1 MLPNTGTAATP
12 NVLTLAASNGLS
24 SATTSPSSGSS
35 NALAATSSQSAPW
48 IVRGS
53 QFGFNAS
60 SSIPAT
66 TAKVGN
72 SYTFNGSKF
81 NVAPLGWTGV
91 SATQNIA
98 ITDANGVD
106 VSSAFSAV
114 QSQTSVPS
122 SLWGSPSSTTP
133 TSDSQLVPNQIV
145 GVSLQVNPP
154 LIGSTAG
161 PVNVELRLESVPL
174 DLPNATLPISG
185 SAAPAGDVAQ
195 NNQTT
200 ISTIANAQKGINS
213 SSGIQARG
221 AILAA
226 LQSVGYAPTTANDP
240 MANFVK
246 EIACV
251 LVGEPLI
258 VP

>member
-1 MLPNTGTAATP
+1 
-12 NVLTLAASNGLS
+12 
-24 SATTSPSSGSS
+24 
-35 NALAATSSQSAPW
+35 
-48 IVRGS
+48 
-53 QFGFNAS
+53 
-60 SSIPAT
+60 
-66 TAKVGN
+66 
-72 SYTFNGSKF
+72 
-81 NVAPLGWTGV
+81 
-91 SATQNIA
+91 
-98 ITDANGVD
+98 
-106 VSSAFSAV
+106 
-114 QSQTSVPS
+114 
-122 SLWGSPSSTTP
+122 LWGSPSSTTP

-185 SAAPAGDVAQ
+185 SAPPAGDVAQ

-200 ISTIANAQKGINS
+200 ISTIANAQKGMNS